1 MIQLLKPLIILHKLK
16 IMIFTSITDLYLLLN
31 STMYKLIT
39 VIVLLCN
46 LKLALCQQYN
56 FTNVGTN
63 KGLPSSECYGMM
75 QDSKGYMWVRT
86 LNGLCK
92 FDGKKFKIFTKK
104 EGLKS
109 NSIYVLHEDKKQR
122 IWFAT
127 ASSHIG
133 YVQND
138 SIFYLPL
145 SEAFAKE
152 NGYGQKVFYQ
162 IILDEHFNVYV
173 SSHERA
179 YRFDAKDNYKKFTL
193 LSQNDYLLKIIEI
206 NKQPFCIPDTI
217 SKLRMLENKEFKL
230 SVFGS
235 KFSFYWDERT
245 IKQGILR
252 VTYPCKDKDG
262 NVFLNISN
270 RIYFVNKLGEF
281 KEVEFESLVY
291 HIFID
296 KENNLWVGLNSRG
309 LMMYPNADLSKEP
322 KQLLREET
330 ISGITQDFEGGI
342 WVSSLNNGLFYC
354 KNLFNENYIN
364 NEYFNYKPEMLKIID
379 SSLYL
384 SDFKSGIVKFNIPS
398 QKIIAKKIN
407 LESAQIGI
415 LDIDKV
421 DDGYLLSGRN
431 SLYKFDN
438 NINFKE
444 RIFWKKNLKLSS
456 GSYNTIVSSRNQI
469 LGISKNYITNYT
481 QSYSYKL
488 PSYGNDII
496 EFHETLFV
504 ATKNGLL
511 LFNDSLNEKFK
522 KLIVDENVIK
532 LLKYTKGLLAICKDG
547 KVFRLDENLN
557 QTKFELG
564 NVSLNDACFY
574 AENTLIIASN
584 AGIYFLNLLDGKRN
598 LINTNDGILDNEVF
612 KIATFKNFAF
622 YSTISGV
629 GRFSIEKVKN
639 NLIAPKI
646 ILANVKANGNS
657 NYSNTIKYPYSSS
670 FTFKF
675 DLITFKDDAPSIL
688 FYKLLGYDK
697 TWNYNESGEVTYTN
711 LTNGDYTLLVY
722 AQNSLGIKS
731 EVLRMPISIKLP
743 FFKTAWFLL
752 LLLSFVILLSYSIYK
767 ITYFFINRREVNK
780 TKVNKLLAEYQL
792 MGLKAQMNPH
802 FIFNCLNSI
811 QKYVLE
817 HDTKQAYTYMAKFS
831 KLIRFVLD
839 ISDKT
844 FVALSDELDLVKIY
858 VELEQLRF
866 DKKFEFILQLEGD
879 IEPDEIFVPSM
890 LIQPYLENA
899 IWHGIMNLP
908 QDKKGE
914 VIIIVKSVDDHIEI
928 VISDNGI
935 GRNKAKLLSKKA
947 HQSKGMSI
955 NQKRIEAINYLLK
968 SQNATIELI
977 DMYEENSEPSGT
989 KVIIKLPLKYDE

>member
-1 MIQLLKPLIILHKLK
+1 LL
-16 IMIFTSITDLYLLLN
+16 
-31 STMYKLIT
+31 
-39 VIVLLCN
+39 
-46 LKLALCQQYN
+46 A
-56 FTNVGTN
+56 
-63 KGLPSSECYGMM
+63 
-75 QDSKGYMWVRT
+75 
-86 LNGLCK
+86 
-92 FDGKKFKIFTKK
+92 
-104 EGLKS
+104 
-109 NSIYVLHEDKKQR
+109 
-122 IWFAT
+122 
-127 ASSHIG
+127 
-133 YVQND
+133 
-138 SIFYLPL
+138 
-145 SEAFAKE
+145 
-152 NGYGQKVFYQ
+152 
-162 IILDEHFNVYV
+162 
-173 SSHERA
+173 
-179 YRFDAKDNYKKFTL
+179 
-193 LSQNDYLLKIIEI
+193 QNDYFLKIIEI

-217 SKLRMLENKEFKL
+217 SKLRMLKNQEFKL
-230 SVFGS
+230 SFFENKLSVN
-235 KFSFYWDERT
+235 WDERT

-252 VTYPCKDKDG
+252 ITYPCKDKDG
-262 NVFLNISN
+262 NVFLNMSN
-270 RIYFVNKLGEF
+270 RIYSINKLGEF
-281 KEVEFESLVY
+281 KEVKFESLVY

-309 LMMYPNADLSKEP
+309 LLMYPNADLSKNP
-322 KQLLREET
+322 KQLLTQET

-384 SDFKSGIVKFNIPS
+384 SDFKSGIVKFNIPN
-398 QKIIAKKIN
+398 QKLIAKKIN

-421 DDGYLLSGRN
+421 EDGYLLSGRN

-438 NINFKE
+438 NFNFKE
-444 RIFWKKNLKLSS
+444 RVFWNKKLKLSS
-456 GSYNTIVSSRNQI
+456 GSYNTVVSSKNQI
-469 LGISKNYITNYT
+469 LGISKNYLTNYT
-481 QSYSYKL
+481 KSYSYTL

-511 LFNDSLNEKFK
+511 LFNDALTDKFK
-522 KLIVDENVIK
+522 KLIVNENVIK
-532 LLKYTKGLLAICKDG
+532 LLKYNKGLLAVCKDG
-547 KVFRLDENLN
+547 KVFSLDEKQN

-584 AGIYFLNLLDGKRN
+584 AGIYFLNLPDGKTN

-612 KIATFKNFAF
+612 KIATYQNFAF

-629 GRFSIEKVKN
+629 GRFSIDKVKN

-646 ILANVKANGNS
+646 TLAHAKANGNS
-657 NYSNTIKYPYSSS
+657 NYSSTIQYPYSSS

-675 DLITFKDDAPSIL
+675 DLITFKDGAPTKL
-688 FYKLLGYDK
+688 FYKLIGYDK

-711 LTNGDYTLLVY
+711 LTNGDYSLLVY

-731 EVLRMPISIKLP
+731 EVLRLPVNIKLP

-767 ITYFFINRREVNK
+767 ITYFFINKREVNK

-866 DKKFEFILQLEGD
+866 DKKFEFMLQLEGN
-879 IEPDEIFVPSM
+879 IEPDEIVVPSL

-908 QDKKGE
+908 EGKKGE
-914 VIIIVKSVDDHIEI
+914 VAIVVKPVNAHIEI

-935 GRNKAKLLSKKA
+935 GRSKAKLLTQKS

-968 SQNATIELI
+968 THNATIEII
-977 DMYEENSEPSGT
+977 DLYDELNNANGT
-989 KVIIKLPLKYDE
+989 MVKIKLPLKYDE

>member
-1 MIQLLKPLIILHKLK
+1 MVKLIYILSFCL
-16 IMIFTSITDLYLLLN
+16 SINLLL
-31 STMYKLIT
+31 
-39 VIVLLCN
+39 
-46 LKLALCQQYN
+46 AQQFN
-56 FTNVGTN
+56 FTNITTSE
-63 KGLPSSECYGMM
+63 GLPSSECYGTM

-92 FDGKKFKIFTKK
+92 FDGKKFKVFTKK

-109 NSIYVLHEDKKQR
+109 NSIYVLHEDKKHR

-138 SIFYLPL
+138 SIFYLSS
-145 SEAFAKE
+145 SEVFAKE

-162 IILDEHFNVYV
+162 IVLDNELNVYV

-179 YRFDAKDNYKKFTL
+179 YKFNVIDGYKSYTL
-193 LSQNDYLLKIIEI
+193 LAQDDYFLKIIEI

-217 SKLRMLENKEFKL
+217 SKLRMLKNQEFKL

-235 KFSFYWDERT
+235 KLSIYWDETT

-252 VTYPCKDKDG
+252 ITYPCKDKDG
-262 NVFLNISN
+262 NVFLNMSN
-270 RIYFVNKLGEF
+270 RIYSINKLGEI
-281 KEVEFESLVY
+281 KEVKFESLVY

-309 LMMYPNADLSKEP
+309 LLMYPNADLSMNP

-384 SDFKSGIVKFNIPS
+384 SDFKSGIVKFNIS
-398 QKIIAKKIN
+398 NQKLIAKKIN
-407 LESAQIGI
+407 VESAQIGI

-421 DDGYLLSGRN
+421 QDGYLLSGRN

-438 NINFKE
+438 NLSFKE
-444 RIFWKKNLKLSS
+444 RIFWKKKLKLSS
-456 GSYNTIVSSRNQI
+456 GSYNTVVSSKNQI
-469 LGISKNYITNYT
+469 LGISKNYLTNYT
-481 QSYSYKL
+481 QGYSYTL
-488 PSYGNDII
+488 PSFGNDII

-511 LFNDSLNEKFK
+511 LFNDALTDKFK
-522 KLIVDENVIK
+522 KHIVDENVIK
-532 LLKYTKGLLAICKDG
+532 LLKYNKGLLAVCKDG
-547 KVFRLDENLN
+547 KVFRMDEKLN

-574 AENTLIIASN
+574 AENILIIASN
-584 AGIYFLNLLDGKRN
+584 AGIYFLNLPDGKTN

-612 KIATFKNFAF
+612 KIATYQNFAF
-622 YSTISGV
+622 YSTISGI
-629 GRFSIEKVKN
+629 GRFSIDKVKN

-646 ILANVKANGNS
+646 TLTHAKANGNS
-657 NYSNTIKYPYSSS
+657 NYSSTIQYPYSSS

-675 DLITFKDDAPSIL
+675 DLITFKDGAPSKL
-688 FYKLLGYDK
+688 FYKLIGYDK

-711 LTNGDYTLLVY
+711 LTNGDYSLLVY

-731 EVLRMPISIKLP
+731 EVLRLPVKIKLP

-767 ITYFFINRREVNK
+767 ISYFIINKREVNK
-780 TKVNKLLAEYQL
+780 TKVNKLIAEYQL

-866 DKKFEFILQLEGD
+866 DKKFEFMLQLEGN
-879 IEPDEIFVPSM
+879 IEPDEIFVPSL

-908 QDKKGE
+908 EGKKGE
-914 VIIIVKSVDDHIEI
+914 VAIVVKPVNDHIEI

-935 GRNKAKLLSKKA
+935 GRSKAKLLTQIS

-968 SQNATIELI
+968 THNATIELI
-977 DMYEENSEPSGT
+977 DLFDNNGAPSGT

>member
-1 MIQLLKPLIILHKLK
+1 MVKLIYILSFCL
-16 IMIFTSITDLYLLLN
+16 SINLLL
-31 STMYKLIT
+31 
-39 VIVLLCN
+39 
-46 LKLALCQQYN
+46 AQQFN
-56 FTNVGTN
+56 FTNIGTSE
-63 KGLPSSECYGMM
+63 GLPSSECYGLM
-75 QDSKGYMWVRT
+75 QDSKGYMWIRT

-92 FDGKKFKIFTKK
+92 FDGKKIKVFTKK

-109 NSIYVLHEDKKQR
+109 NSIYVLHEDKKHR

-138 SIFYLPL
+138 SIFYLPS
-145 SEAFAKE
+145 SEVFAKE

-162 IILDEHFNVYV
+162 IVLDNEFNVYV

-179 YRFDAKDNYKKFTL
+179 YKFNVIDGYKSYTL
-193 LSQNDYLLKIIEI
+193 LAQNDYFLNIIEI

-217 SKLRMLENKEFKL
+217 SKLRMLKNQEFKL
-230 SVFGS
+230 SIFGNKLS
-235 KFSFYWDERT
+235 IYWDETT

-252 VTYPCKDKDG
+252 ITYPCRDKDG
-262 NVFLNISN
+262 NVFLNMSN
-270 RIYFVNKLGEF
+270 RIYFINKLGEF
-281 KEVEFESLVY
+281 KEVKYESLVY

-309 LMMYPNADLSKEP
+309 LLMYPNADLSKDP
-322 KQLLREET
+322 KQLLTEET

-364 NEYFNYKPEMLKIID
+364 NEYFDYKPEMLKIID

-384 SDFKSGIVKFNIPS
+384 SDFKSGIVKFDIPN
-398 QKIIAKKIN
+398 QKLIAKKIN
-407 LESAQIGI
+407 VESAQIGI

-421 DDGYLLSGRN
+421 EDGYLLSGRN

-438 NINFKE
+438 NFSFKE
-444 RIFWKKNLKLSS
+444 RIFWNKKLKLSS
-456 GSYNTIVSSRNQI
+456 GSYNTVVSSKNQI
-469 LGISKNYITNYT
+469 LGISKNYLTNYT

-511 LFNDSLNEKFK
+511 LFNDFLTDKFK

-532 LLKYTKGLLAICKDG
+532 LLKYRAYLLAICKDG
-547 KVFRLDENLN
+547 KVFRLDEKLN
-557 QTKFELG
+557 QRKYLLG
-564 NVSLNDACFY
+564 NVSLNDACL
-574 AENTLIIASN
+574 NNNNSLIIASN
-584 AGIYFLNLLDGKRN
+584 AGIYFLDLLSGATK
-598 LINTNDGILDNEVF
+598 LINTTDGILDNEVF
-612 KIATFKNFAF
+612 KIATYLNFAF
-622 YSTISGV
+622 YSTIKGI
-629 GRFSIEKVKN
+629 GRFSIDKVKN
-639 NLIAPKI
+639 NLIAPKV
-646 ILANVKANGNS
+646 ILSSSMYNGNELFVS
-657 NYSNTIKYPYSSS
+657 SFNYPYGSN

-675 DLITFKDDAPSIL
+675 DLITFKDDAPSKL
-688 FYKLLGYDK
+688 FYKLEGYNQD
-697 TWNYNESGEVTYTN
+697 WNLNESGEVTYTN
-711 LTNGDYTLLVY
+711 LTNGDYTLLAY

-731 EVLRMPISIKLP
+731 EVLRMPISVKLP
-743 FFKTAWFLL
+743 FFKTVWFLL
-752 LLLSFVILLSYSIYK
+752 LLLSFVILLGYSIYK
-767 ITYFFINRREVNK
+767 ITYFFINKREVNK

-866 DKKFEFILQLEGD
+866 DKKFEFILQLDGN
-879 IEPDEIFVPSM
+879 IEPDEIFVPSL

-908 QDKKGE
+908 EDKKGE
-914 VIIIVKSVDDHIEI
+914 VIIIVKSVNNHIEI

-935 GRNKAKLLSKKA
+935 GRNKAKLFAQKS

-968 SQNATIELI
+968 TQNATIELI
-977 DMYEENSEPSGT
+977 DMYEANGSPSGT